1 MSKFREEALM
11 NGGVPE
17 FHIDPKRVTDIV
29 VDFLQQRLTQQER
42 EGILLG
48 LSGGLDSAVLA
59 ALAVRAVGPS
69 RVHAFYLYDQDSR
82 KRFREHAQSWAKTLG
97 IDFEARDITPLVK
110 EKSIDQPFIL
120 RLTRLLPCLR
130 RPFVYGSGRLY
141 RLLFTGNPFDLV
153 LQNGEPVKGRLAQAV
168 YESIAGAI
176 ERSFNVRHVTR
187 RQLLEEYASN
197 RNLLLV
203 SAANRSE
210 YFVGWF
216 VKEGIDDLPVAPLLG
231 LYKTQVRQLAHFLD
245 IPDEIIAEAPSPD
258 MFGGISDEAVIGF
271 PYETIDKVL
280 YLIEHNL
287 EKELAHFEDLIP
299 SDFDGIKRLH
309 ELSAWK
315 RETPRLYPLFHC
327 ATKGGKP
334 SSLNHGHR

>member
-1 MSKFREEALM
+1 M
-11 NGGVPE
+11 NEGVPE
-17 FHIDPKRVTDIV
+17 FHIDPERVTDIV

-42 EGILLG
+42 AGILLG

-82 KRFREHAQSWAKTLG
+82 ERFREHAQSWAQTLG

-110 EKSIDQPFIL
+110 EKGTYQPFIL

-130 RPFVYGSGRLY
+130 RPFVYGAGRLY
-141 RLLFTGNPFDLV
+141 RLFFTGNPFDLV
-153 LQNGEPVKGRLAQAV
+153 LQKGEPVKGRLAQAV
-168 YESIAGAI
+168 YESIAGDI
-176 ERSFNVRHVTR
+176 ERSFNIRHVIR

-203 SAANRSE
+203 GAANRSE
-210 YFVGWF
+210 YCVGWF
-216 VKEGIDDLPVAPLLG
+216 VKGGIDDLPVAPLLG

-258 MFGGISDEAVIGF
+258 MFGEISDEAVIGF
-271 PYETIDKVL
+271 PYEIIDKVL
-280 YLIEHNL
+280 YLIEHDL
-287 EKELAHFEDLIP
+287 GKEFAQFEDLIP
-299 SDFDGIKRLH
+299 SDFDGIKRLY

-315 RETPRLYPLFHC
+315 RGTQHLYPSFHC
-327 ATKGGKP
+327 
-334 SSLNHGHR
+334 